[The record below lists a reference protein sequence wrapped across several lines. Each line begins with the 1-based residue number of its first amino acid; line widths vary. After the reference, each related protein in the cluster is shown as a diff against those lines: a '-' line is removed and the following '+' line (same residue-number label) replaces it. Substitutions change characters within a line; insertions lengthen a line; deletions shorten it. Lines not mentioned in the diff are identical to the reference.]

1 MKNKKKSS
9 QFPSIYRI
17 ITENKLFKKLKELE
31 FRLILQAKHKKY
43 VYYFFVALT
52 LIISTFLIIG
62 ILMFGIKFYKLSN
75 EYTKLRSERIS
86 LEQKINFWQSIAN
99 KYEGYKDAYFQI
111 ALLEYRLGNFKKS
124 QEYNKKALLL
134 DPNFEDSK
142 KLEFLLEGK

>member
-1 MKNKKKSS
+1 MKNKKKAS

-17 ITENKLFKKLKELE
+17 ITENKYFKILKKLE

-43 VYYFFVALT
+43 LYYFFVILT
-52 LIISTFLIIG
+52 FMISTFLLISTL
-62 ILMFGIKFYKLSN
+62 ILGTKFYNLSN
-75 EYTKLRSERIS
+75 EYRKIRLERSA

-111 ALLEYRLGNFKKS
+111 AILEYRLGNFKKA

-142 KLEFLLEGK
+142 KLEILLEDK